1 MQIVI
6 IFKSVTY
13 AQRAERLLVKKGIT
27 GNIIKAPFGIKS
39 GSCAYGLRIDE
50 RNLSLALSVLKQTGL
65 PYREILAKRP
75 DGTYR
80 EVVV

>member
-13 AQRAERLLVKKGIT
+13 AQRAERLIAKKGVT
-27 GNIIKAPFGIKS
+27 TNIIKAPFGIKS
-39 GSCAYGLRIDE
+39 GSCAYGLRMDE
-50 RNLSLALSVLKQTGL
+50 RNLSLALSVLKEAGL

-80 EVVV
+80 EVDV